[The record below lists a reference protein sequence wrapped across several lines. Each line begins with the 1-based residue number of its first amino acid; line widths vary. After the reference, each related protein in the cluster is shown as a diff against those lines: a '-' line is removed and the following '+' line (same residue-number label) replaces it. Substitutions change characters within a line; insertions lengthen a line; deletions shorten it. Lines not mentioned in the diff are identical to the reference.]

1 MLFGTVGAIAAGSET
16 VEMNNLWTGER
27 GCGEESAD
35 HAVTIFGAV
44 AAGEQGV

>member
-1 MLFGTVGAIAAGSET
+1 MLFGTVGGIAAGNET
-16 VEMNNLWTGER
+16 VEMNLWTGER

-35 HAVTIFGAV
+35 RAVTIFGAV